1 MTNPLNDG
9 LNKPDQI
16 AGGLAIQ
23 AGSAAATNV
32 AVNVTFGTTF
42 ANVPKVQLTLATSG
56 AAATQPGMVTGVNAG
71 SFQFLG
77 TSGLV
82 HNWAAFDL

>member
-1 MTNPLNDG
+1 MVNSLKDG

-23 AGSAAATNV
+23 TGSSTATNV
-32 AVNVTFGTTF
+32 AVNVAFGTTF
-42 ANVPKVQLTLATSG
+42 ASTPKIQLTLAESG
-56 AAATQPGMVTGVNAG
+56 AAATQPGMVIGANAG

-77 TSGLV
+77 TSGLAYS
-82 HNWAAFDL
+82 WTALDL